1 MNPEMSPEMVLWSRV
16 LLQAIWDLAGIKLKV
31 QKSEAPRLQRRTRAW
46 FLATKDSPGSFIW
59 ICNTLQLDPDAV
71 RDRVLARSTAEL
83 RTLISSQPEA
93 WDPASIVRVNGDAAD
108 SVASESE
115 QEAVEADTERVAESV
130 ACEESETDPYED
142 SPRPQRVALAA
153 AAAMFQ
159 PAPMQALQETLPSS
173 FA

>member
-46 FLATKDSPGSFIW
+46 FLAKKDSPGSFIW
-59 ICNTLQLDPDAV
+59 ICNILGLDPDAV

-83 RTLISSQPEA
+83 RSLITSQPDN
-93 WDPASIVRVNGDAAD
+93 WDPASIVRESREEDERVNSDGEPETGVDDPAPAQLLCEESQSDSDEDAPF
-108 SVASESE
+108 E
-115 QEAVEADTERVAESV
+115 ERVAV
-130 ACEESETDPYED
+130 GGGTVF
-142 SPRPQRVALAA
+142 RPAQ
-153 AAAMFQ
+153 M
-159 PAPMQALQETLPSS
+159 PGLQETSAGN